1 MKCPSCGYDVADND
15 KKCQNCGQEFSNEA
29 RPISRNEIENFEGIT
44 IDSDGDK
51 SEQDYRYHE
60 ARDNYQSQ
68 ESVRPRVYVKQFGSS
83 SLLTTLIIGV
93 VIAAFIF
100 FVLPTMLIIG
110 LAIVAVW
117 YILRMFM

>member
-1 MKCPSCGYDVADND
+1 MKCPACGYDVADND

-29 RPISRNEIENFEGIT
+29 RPISRNEIENFDGIT
-44 IDSDGDK
+44 IDSEGNK
-51 SEQDYRYHE
+51 SEQGYSYHE
-60 ARDNYQSQ
+60 GRGSYQHQ
-68 ESVRPRVYVKQFGSS
+68 EQVRPRVYVKQFGTS

-93 VIAAFIF
+93 LIAAFIF